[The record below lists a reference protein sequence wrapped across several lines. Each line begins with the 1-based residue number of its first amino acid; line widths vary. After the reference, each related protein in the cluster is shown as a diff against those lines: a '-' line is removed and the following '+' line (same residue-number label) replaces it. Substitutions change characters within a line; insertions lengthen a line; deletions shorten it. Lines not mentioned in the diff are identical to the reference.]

1 MDSFNSKIE
10 SAISAGKVAGAVT
23 AASNATRSFNHA
35 SSYGPRSLHS
45 TSSTPLKPD
54 AILWLASC
62 TKHLTSISALQCV
75 ERGQFTLDEDV
86 SRLLPELK
94 LEDLDILQGFD
105 SEEKPK
111 LVKATKNITLRM
123 LLTHT
128 SGLAYDL
135 FTPDLIRWR
144 ATRGE
149 VATLDKGTVISR
161 FKTPLT
167 FEPGTSWAY
176 SSGLDWAG
184 LMISRA
190 NNMTLEEYM
199 HKYICA
205 PLGIT
210 DFTFHIDQKP
220 ALLSRLV
227 DTTLRVGG
235 MTPFGTT
242 ANPTGALVHFEGR
255 FWSPDQIDDV
265 GGAGA
270 YMSMPSY
277 QKVLHSITISDE
289 KLLSKAMNDK
299 MFEAQLTE
307 PQLATLNY
315 IRQIPEMRYIITPSV
330 PVDTK
335 LNHGLGGMILLED
348 LEGRR
353 RKGAMYWCGLP
364 NLLWWADR
372 EAGVSGIYGSQ
383 LIPTADKQII
393 EMFEEFEKA
402 IYAEVGA

>member
-1 MDSFNSKIE
+1 MNLFNSKIE
-10 SAISAGKVAGAVT
+10 SAISAGKVPGAVT
-23 AASNATRSFNHA
+23 VASNATKSFTHT
-35 SSYGPRSLHS
+35 SSYGLRSLDPA
-45 TSSTPLKPD
+45 SSAPLKTD
-54 AILWLASC
+54 AILAIASC
-62 TKHLTSISALQCV
+62 TKLLTSISALQCV

-105 SEEKPK
+105 AEEKPK

-128 SGLAYDL
+128 SGLAYDV

-161 FKTPLT
+161 CKTPLT

-176 SSGLDWAG
+176 STGLDWAG

-190 NNMTLEEYM
+190 NNMTLQEYM
-199 HKYICA
+199 NKYICT

-210 DFTFHIDQKP
+210 DFTFHIDQNP

-227 DTTLRVGG
+227 DMTFRVGG

-242 ANPTGALVHFEGR
+242 ANTTGALVHTADS
-255 FWSPDQIDDV
+255 FWSQEQIDDA
-265 GGAGA
+265 GGAGV

-289 KLLSKAMNDK
+289 KLLSKAMNVK
-299 MFEAQLTE
+299 MFEGQLTE

-315 IRQIPEMRYIITPSV
+315 IRQIPEMRYVMTPSI
-330 PVDTK
+330 PADTK
-335 LNHGLGGMILLED
+335 LDYGLGGMILLEG

-353 RKGAMYWCGLP
+353 RKGSMYWGGLP
-364 NLLWWADR
+364 NLAWWADR

-383 LIPTADKQII
+383 LIPTGDKQTLEI
-393 EMFEEFEKA
+393 FEEFEKA
-402 IYAEVGA
+402 VYAEVAA

>member
-10 SAISAGKVAGAVT
+10 SAISAGKIPGAVT
-23 AASNATRSFNHA
+23 AASNATRSFVHA
-35 SSYGPRSLHS
+35 SSYGPRSLHPD
-45 TSSTPLKPD
+45 SSTPLKTD
-54 AILWLASC
+54 AILSIASC
-62 TKHLTSISALQCV
+62 TKLITSICALQCV

-94 LEDLDILQGFD
+94 LEELDIIQGFD
-105 SEEKPK
+105 SEEKPI
-111 LVKATKNITLRM
+111 LVKATRNITLRM

-128 SGLAYDL
+128 SGLAYDV
-135 FTPDLIRWR
+135 FTANLIRWR

-149 VATLDKGTVISR
+149 VATLDKGTLISR
-161 FKTPLT
+161 CKTPLT
-167 FEPGTSWAY
+167 AEPGASWDY
-176 SSGLDWAG
+176 STGHDWAG
-184 LMISRA
+184 LMVSRA
-190 NNMTLEEYM
+190 NNMTLQDYYN
-199 HKYICA
+199 KYICT

-210 DFTFHIDQKP
+210 DFAFQIDENP
-220 ALLSRLV
+220 DLLSRLF
-227 DTTLRVGG
+227 DQATRVGG
-235 MTPFGTT
+235 ITPFGT
-242 ANPTGALVHFEGR
+242 AADATGALVHAETR
-255 FWSPDQIDDV
+255 FWSPEHPDDA

-270 YMSMPSY
+270 HMSVPSY
-277 QKVLHSITISDE
+277 QKILHSITISDE
-289 KLLSKAMNDK
+289 KLLSKTMNDK
-299 MFEAQLTE
+299 LFEAQLTE
-307 PQLATLNY
+307 PQLAAINY
-315 IRQIPEMRYIITPSV
+315 ARQIPDVRQILTPSI

-335 LNHGLGGMILLED
+335 LDYGLGGMIVLED

-353 RKGAMYWCGLP
+353 RKGAMHWGGLP

>member
-10 SAISAGKVAGAVT
+10 SAISAGKIPGAVT
-23 AASNATRSFNHA
+23 AASNATRSFTHA
-35 SSYGPRSLHS
+35 SSYGPRSLNS
-45 TSSTPLKPD
+45 ASSTPLKTD
-54 AILWLASC
+54 AILAIASC
-62 TKHLTSISALQCV
+62 SKLLTSISALQCV

-128 SGLAYDL
+128 SGLAYDV

-161 FKTPLT
+161 CKTPLM
-167 FEPGTSWAY
+167 FEPGNSWAY
-176 SSGLDWAG
+176 STGLDWAG
-184 LMISRA
+184 IMISRA
-190 NNMTLEEYM
+190 NNMTLEAYM
-199 HKYICA
+199 NKHICA

-210 DFTFHIDQKP
+210 DFTFHIDQNP
-220 ALLSRLV
+220 SLLSRLV
-227 DTTLRVGG
+227 DMTFRVGG
-235 MTPFGTT
+235 MTPFGTAADT
-242 ANPTGALVHFEGR
+242 SGALVYTADT
-255 FWSPDQIDDV
+255 FWSPKQIDDA

-270 YMSMPSY
+270 YMSIPSY

-315 IRQIPEMRYIITPSV
+315 IRQIPEMRYIMTPSI

-335 LNHGLGGMILLED
+335 LDHGLGGMILLEN

-353 RKGAMYWCGLP
+353 RKGAMYWTGLP

-383 LIPTADKQII
+383 LLPTGDKQTI

-402 IYAEVGA
+402 VYAEVAV

>member
-1 MDSFNSKIE
+1 MESFKSKIE
-10 SAISAGKVAGAVT
+10 SAISAGKIPGAVT
-23 AASNATRSFNHA
+23 VASNATKSFTHVSSHGLRSLNPA
-35 SSYGPRSLHS
+35 SSA
-45 TSSTPLKPD
+45 PLKPD
-54 AILWLASC
+54 DILLIASC
-62 TKHLTSISALQCV
+62 TKLLTSISALQCV

-128 SGLAYDL
+128 SGLAYDV
-135 FTPDLIRWR
+135 FTPDLVRWR
-144 ATRGE
+144 ASRGE
-149 VATLDKGTVISR
+149 VPTLDKGTVVSR
-161 FKTPLT
+161 CKTPLLY
-167 FEPGTSWAY
+167 EPGTSWTY
-176 SSGLDWAG
+176 STGLDWAG

-210 DFTFHIDQKP
+210 DLTFHIDQNP

-227 DTTLRVGG
+227 DMTVRVGDK
-235 MTPFGTT
+235 TPFGTT
-242 ANPTGALVHFEGR
+242 TNPTGELIHSEDRVLSIE
-255 FWSPDQIDDV
+255 QIDDAGGV
-265 GGAGA
+265 GVHT
-270 YMSMPSY
+270 SLTSY
-277 QKVLHSITISDE
+277 QKVLHSITVSDE

-299 MFEAQLTE
+299 MFEGQLTE
-307 PQLATLNY
+307 LQLAAVNH
-315 IRQIPEMRYIITPSV
+315 ICQIQEMRFTMTPSITADV
-330 PVDTK
+330 KID
-335 LNHGLGGMILLED
+335 HGLGGMILLEN

-353 RKGAMYWCGLP
+353 RKGTMYWSGLP
-364 NLLWWADR
+364 NLAWWADR

-383 LIPTADKQII
+383 LIPTGDKQTL

-402 IYAEVGA
+402 VYAEVAV